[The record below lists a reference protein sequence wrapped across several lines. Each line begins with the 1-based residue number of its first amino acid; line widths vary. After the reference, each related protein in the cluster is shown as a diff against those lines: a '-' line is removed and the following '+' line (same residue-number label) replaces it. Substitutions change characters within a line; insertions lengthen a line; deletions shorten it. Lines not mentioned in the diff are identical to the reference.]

1 MIVPGNLDDAPK
13 LTRGRHPPSAKRSM
27 ANDADDEGEVSLCR
41 LIAIHT
47 SDIAM
52 QDAPNPKRG
61 RPPPLEGEV
70 SSSLSIVVNASDTH
84 VAHRP
89 TVRAVREERLALC
102 HRHQRHYQQGPLA
115 LSYLQHHE
123 ASVSA

>member
-1 MIVPGNLDDAPK
+1 
-13 LTRGRHPPSAKRSM
+13 M

-52 QDAPNPKRG
+52 QDAPNPTRG

-70 SSSLSIVVNASDTH
+70 SSSPSIVVNASNTH

-102 HRHQRHYQQGPLA
+102 RRHQRHYRQGPLA

-123 ASVSA
+123 AFLSA

>member
-1 MIVPGNLDDAPK
+1 
-13 LTRGRHPPSAKRSM
+13 M

-70 SSSLSIVVNASDTH
+70 SSSLSNVFNASDTH

-102 HRHQRHYQQGPLA
+102 RRHQRHYRQGPLA